1 MNKVRKHVII
11 TATATLLAL
20 VYLLQLPGGAF
31 HIISPVGSPEIQGP
45 PSAPIVKSA
54 RACYN

>member
-11 TATATLLAL
+11 TATAVLLAL

-45 PSAPIVKSA
+45 PSFEHWEQANT
-54 RACYN
+54 R